1 MTALPS
7 TIPLLTSS
15 FAWDDSTL
23 LLELHELTTETAI
36 AGDEGGDTADLLCGE
51 ALLLDMLSDIGG
63 GGVEATVAL
72 SDDGDTGTGLDLLL
86 LAGLSGYDLIGLEG
100 TIAVLAHREVVELD
114 LLLAYAEGEHHLG
127 GLRGMATLARDR
139 DGRVDIVGLA

>member
-7 TIPLLTSS
+7 AIPLLTSS

-63 GGVEATVAL
+63 GGVEATVTL

-86 LAGLSGYDLIGLEG
+86 LAGLSGYDLIGLKG

-114 LLLAYAEGEHHLG
+114 LLLAYAE
-127 GLRGMATLARDR
+127 
-139 DGRVDIVGLA
+139 

>member
-7 TIPLLTSS
+7 AVPLLTSS
-15 FAWDDSTL
+15 FAWDDSAL
-23 LLELHELTTETAI
+23 LLELHKLTSKAAI

-63 GGVEATVAL
+63 GGIEATVAL
-72 SDDGDTGTGLDLLL
+72 SDDGDTGIRLGLLL

-100 TIAVLAHREVVELD
+100 TITILAHREVVELD
-114 LLLAYAEGEHHLG
+114 LLLAYAE
-127 GLRGMATLARDR
+127 
-139 DGRVDIVGLA
+139 

>member
-23 LLELHELTTETAI
+23 LFELHELTTEPAI

-51 ALLLDMLSDIGG
+51 SLLLDMLPDIG
-63 GGVEATVAL
+63 
-72 SDDGDTGTGLDLLL
+72 
-86 LAGLSGYDLIGLEG
+86 
-100 TIAVLAHREVVELD
+100 
-114 LLLAYAEGEHHLG
+114 
-127 GLRGMATLARDR
+127 
-139 DGRVDIVGLA
+139 